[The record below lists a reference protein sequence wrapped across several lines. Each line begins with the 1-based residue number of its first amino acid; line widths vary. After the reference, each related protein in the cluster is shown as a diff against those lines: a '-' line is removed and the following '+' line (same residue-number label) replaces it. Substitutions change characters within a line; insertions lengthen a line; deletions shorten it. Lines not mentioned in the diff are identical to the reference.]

1 MSAAPRFISAS
12 ALLVVAALLAGCAA
26 VGAPGAGVQNPA
38 AAADPYAP
46 QREMRVTPPAWSRD
60 ATIYQVNLR
69 QFTPEGTLR
78 AAEAQLP
85 RLKDLGVDILWLMP
99 IHPIGEKNR
108 KGTLGSP
115 YAVRDYRAVN
125 PEFGSFAD
133 LKRFVDRAHALGLK
147 VILDWVAN
155 HSAWDNPLVTTHPEW
170 YERDWKGDFHP
181 TSWWDWS
188 DIIEFDYGQ
197 VGLRRYMAE
206 SMAFWVREA
215 GVDGFRCDVAGYV
228 PIDFWN
234 AVRRDL
240 QAIKP
245 VFMLAEAA
253 TRDLHFEAFEASYGW
268 SLHSGLHEVARKGAS
283 VDALAGYYS
292 EQDNLFPRGSM
303 RLVFTS
309 NHDKNSWE
317 GTEFEM
323 FGPAVEA
330 AIVLTFVGD
339 GIPTVYNGQEAGNTK
354 RLQFFERDP
363 IEWRAHPHEALF
375 RSLNALKAA
384 TPALWNGPWG
394 ARMVRT
400 ANSSPQRVLSF
411 VREHRAGARDGL
423 GGALPA
429 SKLLAVF
436 NFSAEPRRVTLSEAL
451 AHGVYRE
458 PLAAQPEAERRIDAA
473 TEVELAPWG
482 WRVFTR

>member
-1 MSAAPRFISAS
+1 MSLRRGAL
-12 ALLVVAALLAGCAA
+12 ALLGVAVLLAGCAT
-26 VGAPGAGVQNPA
+26 GAATRTATVS
-38 AAADPYAP
+38 AADPYTP

-60 ATIYQVNLR
+60 ATIYQINLR
-69 QFTPEGTLR
+69 QFTREGTLR
-78 AAEAQLP
+78 AAEAELP

-99 IHPIGEKNR
+99 IHPIGEQNR

-115 YAVRDYRAVN
+115 YSVRDYRAVN
-125 PEFGSFAD
+125 PELGTLEDF
-133 LKRFVDRAHALGLK
+133 KRFVARAHALGLK
-147 VILDWVAN
+147 VIIDWVAN
-155 HSAWDNPLVTTHPEW
+155 HSAWDNPLVAAHPEW

-188 DIIEFDYGQ
+188 DIIEFDYSQ
-197 VGLRRYMAE
+197 AGLRRYMAE

-228 PIDFWN
+228 PLDFWN
-234 AVRRDL
+234 AVRREL

-253 TRDLHFEAFEASYGW
+253 ERDVHFEAFEASYGW
-268 SLHSGLHEVARKGAS
+268 DLHNGLRAVAMQGAG

-292 EQDNLFPRGSM
+292 GQDNLFPRGSM

-339 GIPTVYNGQEAGNTK
+339 GIPMIYNGQEAGNTK

-363 IEWRAHPHEALF
+363 IEWRAHPHAALF

-384 TPALWNGPWG
+384 TPAIWNGPWG

-411 VREHRAGARDGL
+411 VREHRTGARDTQ
-423 GGALPA
+423 GGALSS

-436 NFSAEPRRVTLSEAL
+436 NFSPQAQRVTLPEAL

-458 PLAAQPEAERRIDAA
+458 PLGVQPDLERRIDGA
-473 TEVELAPWG
+473 TEVELPAWG